1 MKRNLEMNA
10 FNFSPIKIAE
20 IQDLYD
26 NGHRFDALREIRRH
40 TGGICLA
47 NAKEIL
53 THMLVR

>member
-1 MKRNLEMNA
+1 MNV
-10 FNFSPIKIAE
+10 FNFSPTKIAE

-26 NGHRFDALREIRRH
+26 NGHRLDALREIRRL

-53 THMLVR
+53 AHMTAR

>member
-1 MKRNLEMNA
+1 MNA